1 MNTTP
6 FSQSEDMRYLL
17 VSVPEQ
23 KMQLR
28 HGEEILATYTIS
40 TSRFGLGFH
49 KDSFKTPLGRFYIH
63 AKIGHGAP
71 LGEIFRARQPT
82 GIIASQGGEED
93 LITTRILWLGGLD
106 LENANTKDR
115 YIYIHGTNQEHLL
128 GQPASH
134 GCIRMNNREILEL
147 FDRVKTNDAIIILNT
162 KFPSQ

>member
-1 MNTTP
+1 MTTTP
-6 FSQSEDMRYLL
+6 SLPSANIRCLI

-28 HGEEILATYTIS
+28 QAHQILSTYTIS
-40 TSRFGLGFH
+40 TSKFGLGFC

-63 AKIGHGAP
+63 SKIGNGAAP
-71 LGEIFRARQPT
+71 GEIFRGRQPS
-82 GIIASQGGEED
+82 GIIAPQGGEED

-106 LENANTKDR
+106 AENANTKDR

-134 GCIRMNNREILEL
+134 GCIRMYNSEICEL
-147 FDRVKTNDAIIILNT
+147 FDRVENNDPVIILNT
-162 KFPSQ
+162 QFPSR